1 MNVLSRLLQELEGK
15 RKMNSNWSFVL
26 LAGILEVFWVSG
38 LKHAT
43 NGFDW
48 AITIGAIA
56 VSFFLL
62 TLASKKLPIGT
73 LYAVFAGI
81 GTAGT
86 VLAEMLVFGEPF
98 NLMKIILIGT
108 LLCGVIGLK
117 VLSSKEQE
125 EAASE
130 FDAQEVVV

>member
-1 MNVLSRLLQELEGK
+1 MNL
-15 RKMNSNWSFVL
+15 NWSFVL

-43 NGFDW
+43 NTFEWG
-48 AITIGAIA
+48 ITIGAIA

-98 NLMKIILIGT
+98 NLMKIVLIGT

-117 VLSSKEQE
+117 VLNSKEE
-125 EAASE
+125 KAVSE
-130 FDAQEVVV
+130 FEAQEVVV